1 MEEKKVNKFLRR
13 QFSAICWILIGY
25 NVLMNVLVSVSI
37 GLDAISQS
45 IAAVLHGE
53 FLQLDLGGLMNN
65 AWGYILSIAVAMVV
79 LLAWKDADY
88 WKQEVFRKEKTM
100 SAGIFFC
107 LMSLCIGSQMVNSL
121 WITLLE
127 SLLNRFGISLMQM
140 LETVSGDTGSF
151 SMFLYASL
159 LAPFFEEILFRGL
172 VLRTLRPFG
181 KRFAIFGS
189 ALLFGLFH
197 GNLLQTPYAF
207 LMGLVLGYVTME
219 YSILWAMALHLF
231 NNLVLADLLTRLT
244 KNWPMLAQNAINL
257 LIFGGFALVSL
268 AILIS
273 RRQEIRAYRQAE
285 AMDGRCMKWFFLN
298 CGFLVLAIFMLVN
311 MVALLFA

>member
-1 MEEKKVNKFLRR
+1 MEEKKINKFLRR
-13 QFSAICWILIGY
+13 RFSAICWILIGY
-25 NVLMNVLVSVSI
+25 NVLMNILVL
-37 GLDAISQS
+37 
-45 IAAVLHGE
+45 AAVGVEAVYQSMASLMGGE
-53 FLQLDLGGLMNN
+53 FPQLDLSSLMNN

-79 LLAWKDADY
+79 LLAWKDADF
-88 WKQEVFRKEKTM
+88 WKEEVFRKEKTI

-127 SLLNRFGISLMQM
+127 SLLNQFDLSVMQI

-172 VLRTLRPFG
+172 VLRSLQPYGR
-181 KRFAIFGS
+181 RFAILGS

-244 KNWPMLAQNAINL
+244 KNWPILAQNAINL
-257 LIFGGFALVSL
+257 LIFGGFALASAV
-268 AILIS
+268 ILIS
-273 RRQEIRAYRQAE
+273 RRQDIRAYRQQE
-285 AMDGRCMKWFFLN
+285 RMDGRCLKWFFLN
-298 CGFLVLAIFMLVN
+298 SGFLVLAIFMLVN
-311 MVALLFA
+311 MLALLFT

>member
-1 MEEKKVNKFLRR
+1 MEEKKINKFLRR
-13 QFSAICWILIGY
+13 QFSAICWILVGY

-37 GLDAISQS
+37 GLEAANQS
-45 IAAVLHGE
+45 IAAMLHGE
-53 FLQLDLGGLMNN
+53 FSQLDLSSLMDN
-65 AWGYILSIAVAMVV
+65 AWGYILSIAVAGVI
-79 LLAWKDADY
+79 LLAWKDRDY
-88 WKQEVFRKEKTM
+88 WKQEVFRKEKPM

-127 SLLNRFGISLMQM
+127 SLLNPFGISLMQQ

-151 SMFLYASL
+151 SMFLYAAF
-159 LAPFFEEILFRGL
+159 LAPFSEEILFRGL
-172 VLRTLRPFG
+172 VLRSLQPYG

-207 LMGLVLGYVTME
+207 LMGLVLGYMAVE
-219 YSILWAMALHLF
+219 YSILWSMALHLF

-244 KNWPMLAQNAINL
+244 KNWPVLAQSAVNL

-268 AILIS
+268 VILIS
-273 RRQEIRAYRQAE
+273 RRREIRAYREAE
-285 AMDGRCMKWFFLN
+285 AMDGRCLKWFFLN

>member
-181 KRFAIFGS
+181 KRFAILGS

-244 KNWPMLAQNAINL
+244 KNWPDRKS
-257 LIFGGFALVSL
+257 V
-268 AILIS
+268 
-273 RRQEIRAYRQAE
+273 
-285 AMDGRCMKWFFLN
+285 
-298 CGFLVLAIFMLVN
+298 V
-311 MVALLFA
+311 

>member
-1 MEEKKVNKFLRR
+1 MEEKKINKFLRR

-25 NVLMNVLVSVSI
+25 NVLMNVLVSMSI
-37 GLDAISQS
+37 GFEAMNQS
-45 IAAVLHGE
+45 IMSALRGE
-53 FLQLDLGGLMNN
+53 AFLPDFTALMNN
-65 AWGYILSIAVAMVV
+65 AWGYILSIAVAGVV
-79 LLAWKDADY
+79 LLAWKDADF
-88 WKQEVFRKEKTM
+88 WKQEVFRKEKPM

-127 SLLNRFGISLMQM
+127 GLLNPFGISVMQM
-140 LETVSGDTGSF
+140 LESVSGDTGSF
-151 SMFLYASL
+151 SMFLYASF
-159 LAPFFEEILFRGL
+159 LAPFSEEILFRGL
-172 VLRTLRPFG
+172 VLRSLQPYG

-207 LMGLVLGYVTME
+207 LMGLVLGYVTVE
-219 YSILWAMALHLF
+219 YSIPWAMGLHLF

-244 KNWPMLAQNAINL
+244 KNWPVFAQSAVNL

-268 AILIS
+268 VILIS
-273 RRQEIRAYRQAE
+273 RRREIRAYREAE
-285 AMDGRCMKWFFLN
+285 AMDGRCLKWFFLN
-298 CGFLVLAIFMLVN
+298 WGFLVLAIFMLVN